1 MFYCFK
7 ALTYQDSLNSVLH
20 SLILPDCHVS
30 YLSSSCQ
37 LPETTVSDD
46 QMIGYLLK
54 TFIDALTVTVV
65 LAN

>member
-1 MFYCFK
+1 MD
-7 ALTYQDSLNSVLH
+7 QDSLNSVLY

-37 LPETTVSDD
+37 LPETTLTDN
-46 QMIGYLLK
+46 QMTGCQLK
-54 TFIDALTVTVV
+54 TIIDAWAMSFV